1 MARMVNSRGWRRVLG
16 VLAANEVAK
25 GPYRV
30 TAYARSHWYPGA
42 KRLARKW
49 YQALTGEPL

>member
-1 MARMVNSRGWRRVLG
+1 MVNRRGWRRVLG

-30 TAYARSHWYPGA
+30 TAYACSHRYPGA
-42 KRLARKW
+42 KRLAHKW
-49 YQALTGEPL
+49 YQALTGKPL